1 MSTLER
7 CLQPGCTGTIV
18 DGYCDVCGLAP
29 TGVAA
34 SVPAGGGGASGAVGG
49 APNRAGPNL
58 AGPNLDSMSTSS
70 RLTSTPLGTSRTAP
84 GSRPT
89 RRLGTAPAA
98 SRLGAGMT
106 TVPPVPILDP
116 MRSLMNPP
124 EVPEDKRYC
133 SVCGSAVGRGRP
145 DRPARAKGFCP
156 KCRTPYD
163 FEPKLH
169 AGMLVGGQYEVA
181 GCLAHGGM
189 GWIYLAR
196 DRNVNDRWVV
206 LKGLLN
212 AGDPDAY
219 RAAVAEKQFLAEVEH
234 PLIVEIYNFVTAP
247 DGTSY
252 IVMEYVG
259 GKSLNNLLKDRMAAN
274 GGRFDAPPPDQAI
287 AYIIEVLPAFSYLHG
302 LNLLYCD
309 FKPAN
314 IIQAG
319 DAVKLIDLG
328 GVRKIGD
335 DVTPI
340 YGTVGFQAPEV
351 PADGCT
357 IACDI
362 YTVARALAV
371 LLFEF
376 RGYQNNF
383 VDSLPG
389 PETVPLFAQHDS
401 LFRFLLKGT
410 AMRPEDRFQ
419 SAEEMREQLLGV
431 MREVTATLQGGVT
444 GVTRSTPSRLFSTPA
459 VSSDGLTWRDLP
471 LLLPDGS
478 DPMAGWLAGVTAVD
492 PQARREALQ
501 GAPEQTPAVW
511 LADAYAALALDDT
524 AQADTISRRI
534 LEADPWDWRGVWMMG
549 LAALA
554 RGDAPTAVS
563 AFNAVYGQVPGE
575 LAPKLA
581 LARACEDTA
590 DAAVA
595 TRLYRTC
602 AITDAAYVA
611 PAQFGLA
618 RIAAKSNDRA
628 GALVALD
635 SIPATSRAYGDARRT
650 KALLLAEQP
659 EPGRELDDLDRA
671 TVELELGNL
680 DQRARTDLRIKILS
694 AALDLVRSGAVN
706 DGGGRHVGGV
716 AASEKDLR
724 VALERNYREAAR
736 QAVDAD
742 ERIRM
747 VDLANQIRPKTLV

>member
-1 MSTLER
+1 MER
-7 CLQPGCTGTIV
+7 CLQPDCTGSIV
-18 DGYCDVCGLAP
+18 DGYCDLCGLVPTTNRAP
-29 TGVAA
+29 A
-34 SVPAGGGGASGAVGG
+34 SVPTRAAAAGSPLPPPGSTAAVPGVDD
-49 APNRAGPNL
+49 A
-58 AGPNLDSMSTSS
+58 MSSASS
-70 RLTSTPLGTSRTAP
+70 RLTSTPLGSSRTAP
-84 GSRPT
+84 GSKPT
-89 RRLGTAPAA
+89 RRLGTGPRG

-116 MRSLMNPP
+116 VRSLMNPP
-124 EVPEDKRYC
+124 EVPEAKRYC
-133 SVCGSAVGRGRP
+133 SVCGTAVGRSRP
-145 DRPARAKGFCP
+145 DRPGRAKGFCP

-163 FEPKLH
+163 YAPKLK

-196 DRNVNDRWVV
+196 DRNVNDRWIV

-247 DGTSY
+247 DGASY

-259 GKSLNNLLKDRMAAN
+259 GKALNNILKDRMSAN
-274 GGRFDAPPPDQAI
+274 SGRFDAMPPDQAI
-287 AYIIEVLPAFSYLHG
+287 AFMIEVLPAFSYLHG

-351 PADGCT
+351 AADGCT
-357 IACDI
+357 IASDVFTI
-362 YTVARALAV
+362 ARTLAV

-376 RGYQNNF
+376 RGYQNTF
-383 VDSLPG
+383 VDTMPG
-389 PETVPLFAQHDS
+389 PESVPLFAQHDS
-401 LFRFLLKGT
+401 LFRLLLKGT
-410 AMRPEDRFQ
+410 ATRPEDRFQ

-431 MREVTATLQGGVT
+431 LREVTAAMQGNRAGA
-444 GVTRSTPSRLFSTPA
+444 VTRSTPSRLFTTPA
-459 VSSDGLTWRDLP
+459 VSTDGLTWSDLP
-471 LLLPDGS
+471 TLLPDES
-478 DPMAGWLAGVTAVD
+478 DPSAGWLAGVTAED
-492 PQARREALQ
+492 PQARLTALE
-501 GAPEQTPAVW
+501 GAPEQTAAVW
-511 LADAYAALALDDT
+511 LSMAYASMALGDA
-524 AQADTISRRI
+524 AAADNLARRV
-534 LEADPWDWRGVWMMG
+534 LEADPWDWRGVWIMG

-554 RGDAPTAVS
+554 RGDAQSAVS

-581 LARACEDTA
+581 LARACEETT

-595 TRLYRTC
+595 SRLYRTC
-602 AITDAAYVA
+602 AITDAAYIA

-618 RIAAKSNDRA
+618 RIAAKSLDRI
-628 GALVALD
+628 GALLALD

-650 KALLLAEQP
+650 KAILLAEQP
-659 EPGRELDDLDRA
+659 EPGRELVDLDRA
-671 TVELELGNL
+671 SVELELGNL
-680 DQRARTDLRIKILS
+680 EPRARTDLRIKILTS
-694 AALDLVRSGAVN
+694 ALDLVRTN
-706 DGGGRHVGGV
+706 PTPGRSVAGV
-716 AASEKDLR
+716 AATENDLR
-724 VALERNYREAAR
+724 TALERNYREAAR
-736 QAVDAD
+736 QTADAA
-742 ERIRM
+742 ERIRL
-747 VDLANQIRPKTLV
+747 VDQANQVRPRSLV